1 MSTNFRWF
9 TVAVL
14 SAAAVLP
21 VRAQAQVQS
30 GNVRSGNGV
39 NYVRAARSV
48 PSRSFVA
55 APSFHPAPIRRPTFN
70 AARIQNFNGAQQ
82 SASIGMR
89 TRPTFQ
95 PLQRVVAPNLG
106 NRQSVTGS
114 GTLNLNVGTNR
125 IANSN
130 PAPQGTSSNQQLPQ
144 PNNSSH
150 ATVSARNHVFAQRS
164 ANWHSDWDHN
174 HDHWWHGHLC
184 HFVNNVWVI
193 FEVGFNP
200 WWSYDYPYDYYNSLP
215 EPSSQYSVGSIDYY
229 APSEYEPNGQTYI
242 YNPNDYTDHQNGGG
256 YDDQGQYEKQDDNS
270 SSSADRDI
278 AVETVAAAQDE
289 LAREGYYHGPIDG
302 VFSPETHRAVK
313 DFQRDSGLNETGY
326 LSRETRNAL
335 ELDVK

>member
-9 TVAVL
+9 TVAAL

-21 VRAQAQVQS
+21 VPVRAQAQMQS

-70 AARIQNFNGAQQ
+70 AASIQNFNGAQQ
-82 SASIGMR
+82 SASIGMG

-114 GTLNLNVGTNR
+114 GTLNLNLGTNR

-130 PAPQGTSSNQQLPQ
+130 RAPQGTSSNPQLAQ
-144 PNNSSH
+144 TNNSSR
-150 ATVSARNHVFAQRS
+150 VSGNNPRNHVFAQRS
-164 ANWHSDWDHN
+164 ANWHPEWDHN

-184 HFVNNVWVI
+184 HFVNNTWII

-200 WWSYDYPYDYYNSLP
+200 WWWYGYPYDYNYSPYSYGSTGYSPYGYAPNGYSYGYNS
-215 EPSSQYSVGSIDYY
+215 GYY
-229 APSEYEPNGQTYI
+229 NDGQNGDDNNDNGQY
-242 YNPNDYTDHQNGGG
+242 QNQGNTSNSAS
-256 YDDQGQYEKQDDNS
+256 DQ
-270 SSSADRDI
+270 DI
-278 AVETVAAAQDE
+278 VAALVAAAQDE
-289 LAREGYYHGPIDG
+289 LSLEGYYHGPIDG
-302 VFSPETHRAVK
+302 VFSPETHRAVS
-313 DFQRDSGLNETGY
+313 DFQRDNGLGVTGY
-326 LSRETRNAL
+326 LTRDTRTAL
-335 ELDVK
+335 GLDVK

>member
-1 MSTNFRWF
+1 MNTNFRWF

-14 SAAAVLP
+14 SAVAVLP
-21 VRAQAQVQS
+21 VRAQVQVQNT
-30 GNVRSGNGV
+30 NVRGGNGV
-39 NYVRAARSV
+39 NCVRAAR
-48 PSRSFVA
+48 PAPPRSFSGS
-55 APSFHPAPIRRPTFN
+55 SFRPAPIRRPMFN
-70 AARIQNFNGAQQ
+70 VARIQNINGAQPVG
-82 SASIGMR
+82 SIDP
-89 TRPTFQ
+89 RPTFQ
-95 PLQRVVAPNLG
+95 ASQHLAAPNLG
-106 NRQSVTGS
+106 NQQSATAS
-114 GTLNLNVGTNR
+114 GTLNLNLATNR
-125 IANSN
+125 VASSD

-144 PNNSSH
+144 ANNSSH
-150 ATVSARNHVFAQRS
+150 SAGSARNHVFAQRS

-229 APSEYEPNGQTYI
+229 TPSEYEPNGQTYI

-256 YDDQGQYEKQDDNS
+256 YDDQGQYEKQDDAS

-302 VFSPETHRAVK
+302 VFSEDAHRAVK
-313 DFQRDSGLNETGY
+313 DFQRDNGLNETGY